1 MQLADYWRLARFDK
15 PIGTLLLLWPTMW
28 GLWLAADGFPG
39 WQWLAIFVGGVFV
52 MRALGCVINDIADRK
67 LDVQVARTKDRPLAC
82 GKISIGGA
90 IVFALLLLL
99 LALLSWLALP
109 PLARLWA
116 LGGLLFAAVYP
127 FAKRVMPLPQ
137 AVLGI
142 AFGFGILIS
151 WAAVRDENPAA
162 AAWLLMAANWFWVM
176 AYDTIYAIADRDDD
190 IRAGAKSAAVW
201 FGKRDI
207 VFVSLFYSAAVL
219 WLSALGLFYD
229 WGVAYQVALLAA
241 MFWVIRLW
249 FWYRLRQ
256 PQWCLAAF
264 RANNWFGIF
273 VFAGFVAA
281 FV

>member
-1 MQLADYWRLARFDK
+1 MAHDV
-15 PIGTLLLLWPTMW
+15 
-28 GLWLAADGFPG
+28 GFV
-39 WQWLAIFVGGVFV
+39 VGGGRIPGLAVAGDFCRRFFV

-162 AAWLLMAANWFWVM
+162 AAWLLMAANC
-176 AYDTIYAIADRDDD
+176 
-190 IRAGAKSAAVW
+190 
-201 FGKRDI
+201 
-207 VFVSLFYSAAVL
+207 VL
-219 WLSALGLFYD
+219 GDGLRYH
-229 WGVAYQVALLAA
+229 LCH
-241 MFWVIRLW
+241 R
-249 FWYRLRQ
+249 RPR
-256 PQWCLAAF
+256 
-264 RANNWFGIF
+264 
-273 VFAGFVAA
+273 
-281 FV
+281 

>member
-127 FAKRVMPLPQ
+127 FVMPLPP
-137 AVLGI
+137 VLGI
-142 AFGFGILIS
+142 AIKIGVLSVGI
-151 WAAVRDENPAA
+151 
-162 AAWLLMAANWFWVM
+162 
-176 AYDTIYAIADRDDD
+176 
-190 IRAGAKSAAVW
+190 GG
-201 FGKRDI
+201 GKIFNFIGI
-207 VFVSLFYSAAVL
+207 V
-219 WLSALGLFYD
+219 
-229 WGVAYQVALLAA
+229 VAQYYLPCRV
-241 MFWVIRLW
+241 
-249 FWYRLRQ
+249 
-256 PQWCLAAF
+256 P
-264 RANNWFGIF
+264 
-273 VFAGFVAA
+273 
-281 FV
+281 